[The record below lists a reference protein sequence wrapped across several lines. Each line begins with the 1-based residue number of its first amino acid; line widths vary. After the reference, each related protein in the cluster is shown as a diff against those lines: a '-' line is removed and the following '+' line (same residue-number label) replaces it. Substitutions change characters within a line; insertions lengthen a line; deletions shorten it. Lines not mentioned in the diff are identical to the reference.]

1 MFNEQSKQLHQ
12 IFKDGSVYNITH
24 LKPQV
29 IKDSRYKRGTSNCN
43 LIAQT
48 KTSAFLED
56 DDSQIPFKTVNTT
69 KFSSLEEK
77 MGDKV
82 NILGI
87 VTDYTDPITIGDYIK
102 KEITMCDMQYQVKVT
117 LWNELTNVDVKKGQ
131 IVIIEDT
138 SIKSY
143 KGFINCSGGSIN
155 LQPNSSTKQ
164 LEEWWTHDS
173 STKLPFLEQK
183 VIIKH
188 YEK

>member
-1 MFNEQSKQLHQ
+1 MTALQHKHSHSDLYYNIDVYRTGSGGEVSSLVVTDQTGSVEITLFNEQSKQLHQ

-29 IKDSRYKRGTSNCN
+29 IKDSKYKRGTSNYN

-102 KEITMCDMQYQVKVT
+102 KR
-117 LWNELTNVDVKKGQ
+117 NNNV
-131 IVIIEDT
+131 
-138 SIKSY
+138 
-143 KGFINCSGGSIN
+143 
-155 LQPNSSTKQ
+155 
-164 LEEWWTHDS
+164 
-173 STKLPFLEQK
+173 
-183 VIIKH
+183 
-188 YEK
+188 